1 MDSVLTKENFDGKFM
16 QKVYTNSQSQ
26 TPFQLWQ
33 ITRNNYCMQEIL
45 LKVSICKEIY
55 QKALKVNLTFSFKP
69 SPFNGTRL

>member
-45 LKVSICKEIY
+45 LKVRY
-55 QKALKVNLTFSFKP
+55 L
-69 SPFNGTRL
+69 

>member
-26 TPFQLWQ
+26 TPFLLWQ

-45 LKVSICKEIY
+45 LKVRY
-55 QKALKVNLTFSFKP
+55 L
-69 SPFNGTRL
+69 